1 MIKFLLLIIART
13 IQVVLSPILI
23 VWGVVQSLRK
33 GEYLQWSYELAIAI
47 DRFGNCLGKYTFND
61 ILGEGFGNSK
71 ETISSRLG
79 RNKINNTLKPFG
91 KVVAN
96 TLDTLDTNHCIK
108 SIDTNI

>member
-1 MIKFLLLIIART
+1 MKFLLLIIART
-13 IQVVLSPILI
+13 MQVVLSPILI
-23 VWGVVQSLRK
+23 IWGFFRSIYKR
-33 GEYLQWSYELAIAI
+33 EYSQWSFELAIAI

-61 ILGEGFGNSK
+61 LMGIGFGNSK

-79 RNKINNTLKPFG
+79 RNKINHTLKSFG

-96 TLDTLDTNHCIK
+96 TLDTLDDNHCIK